1 MPAGPVIT
9 VVAETTATYQR
20 AELDHRDVLS
30 TLLAYRDEDGRALS
44 QTEINGQIT
53 MMLVAGIETTT
64 AAMVWALHLLS
75 MHPDIQRRVQTESRD
90 FLNGR
95 VASWD
100 DLPKLGLASRVVSEA
115 LRLYPPTVIV
125 TRERYHRGLR
135 RVFYLAALSSIKPDG
150 PSWTFYQRKRAQ
162 GKIHTQALI
171 ALARRLVDVVWA
183 VMRDQREFQT
193 TAPLKALA
201 AA

>member
-1 MPAGPVIT
+1 MDACLLGRPAEAGLGEPRR
-9 VVAETTATYQR
+9 QR
-20 AELDHRDVLS
+20 G
-30 TLLAYRDEDGRALS
+30 TPALP
-44 QTEINGQIT
+44 
-53 MMLVAGIETTT
+53 A
-64 AAMVWALHLLS
+64 
-75 MHPDIQRRVQTESRD
+75 D
-90 FLNGR
+90 
-95 VASWD
+95 
-100 DLPKLGLASRVVSEA
+100 
-115 LRLYPPTVIV
+115 VIV

-183 VMRDQREFQT
+183 VMRNQREFQT